1 MKRAINFSDREA
13 FRAQRLAGSTYF
25 DLTQG
30 QADEAALWFYCPCGC
45 RGLVRITVGIRR
57 QSVAIP
63 SWNWNGSLRD
73 PTLMPSVNQT
83 GCGWHGWLRDG
94 YWEAAA

>member
-1 MKRAINFSDREA
+1 MIRAIGFRDGAE
-13 FRAQRLAGSTYF
+13 FRAQRIAGSTYF

-30 QADEAALWFYCPCGC
+30 RVKEAALWFYCPCGC
-45 RGLVRITVGIRR
+45 GVRRCIIVGIRQ

-73 PTLMPSVNQT
+73 PSLTPSVNQT

-94 YWEAAA
+94 YWETAA